1 MRIGTR
7 RTLRTVG
14 ALVALSTIAACGGSD
29 ADTTIDTGM
38 GAGMGATVGAD
49 TGMAGMGGMNDRWT
63 ATLEPRGGTNVTGTA
78 NVMAGTGA
86 GTTMAE
92 VTLNGAPAN
101 GVHPWH
107 IHAGTCASGGDIVGP
122 PADYPPLNA
131 DANGTATASATV
143 NVAAPTTG
151 EYHINVHMS
160 PTDLGTIVACGDL
173 RMGAM

>member
-14 ALVALSTIAACGGSD
+14 ALVALSTIAACGGTD
-29 ADTTIDTGM
+29 ADTTVDTGM
-38 GAGMGATVGAD
+38 GAMVGAAD
-49 TGMAGMGGMNDRWT
+49 TGMAAMGGMNDRWM
-63 ATLEPRGGTNVTGTA
+63 ATLEPVGGTNVTGTA
-78 NVMAGTGA
+78 TVMPGTAA

-92 VTLNGAPAN
+92 VTINGAPAN

-122 PADYPPLNA
+122 PGDYPPLQA
-131 DANGTATASATV
+131 DANGTGSASTTV
-143 NVAAPTTG
+143 NIAAPTTG
-151 EYHINVHMS
+151 EYHVKAHMS